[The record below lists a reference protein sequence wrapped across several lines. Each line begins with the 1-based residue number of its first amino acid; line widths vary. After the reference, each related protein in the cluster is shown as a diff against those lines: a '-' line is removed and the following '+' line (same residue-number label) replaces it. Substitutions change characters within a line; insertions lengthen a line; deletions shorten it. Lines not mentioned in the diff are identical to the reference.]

1 MPVTSPLRVV
11 ITGTDTG
18 VGKTFVGCAL
28 ARALVARG
36 IQTLAV
42 KPVESGC
49 AELASTEENG
59 CLLAAATGQ
68 PQPLA
73 ALVRLAQPLA
83 PPVAAALEGLELSLE
98 DWVGRITALERATFE
113 DAAAAFE
120 DVAPE
125 SPAPRVP
132 GITLVEGAGGLL
144 SPLTAT
150 ADTRD
155 LIRALGAEV
164 LLVTANRLGTLNHTR
179 LTFEALESHGIAV
192 HTVVL
197 SACGD
202 PDTSAAS
209 NGAELGRW
217 LPVPIIELPRDDE
230 EAASGQLDGIAEAL
244 STAVMSRP
252 SGVV

>member
-49 AELASTEENG
+49 AELASTEEDG
-59 CLLAAATGQ
+59 SLLAAATGQ
-68 PQPLA
+68 RQPLA
-73 ALVRLAQPLA
+73 ALVRLEQPLA
-83 PPVAAALEGLELSLE
+83 PPVAAALEGLELSLQ
-98 DWVGRITALERATFE
+98 DWVARIRALESAALE
-113 DAAAAFE
+113 DAAAA
-120 DVAPE
+120 
-125 SPAPRVP
+125 SPAPGLPR
-132 GITLVEGAGGLL
+132 ITLVEGAGGLL

-155 LIRALGAEV
+155 LIRALGAEA

-179 LTFEALESHGIAV
+179 LTFEALESEGMAV
-192 HTVVL
+192 RAVVL
-197 SACGD
+197 SACED
-202 PDTSAAS
+202 PDASAAS

-217 LPVPIIELPRDDE
+217 LPVPVIELPRGDE
-230 EAASGQLDGIAEAL
+230 EAATGRLDGIAEAI
-244 STAVMSRP
+244 SAAVMSRP
-252 SGVV
+252 SEVV